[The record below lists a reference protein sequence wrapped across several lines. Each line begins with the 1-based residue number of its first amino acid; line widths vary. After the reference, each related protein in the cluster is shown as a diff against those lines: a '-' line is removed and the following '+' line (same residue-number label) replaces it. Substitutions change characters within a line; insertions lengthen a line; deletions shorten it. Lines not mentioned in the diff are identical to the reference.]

1 METSEMS
8 MDSSI
13 DRADGIVGHY
23 KIRISKSC
31 EGAGSM
37 ILPGGLYFLP
47 ERGSHG
53 LEAPFSSYTI

>member
-1 METSEMS
+1 M
-8 MDSSI
+8 SI
-13 DRADGIVGHY
+13 DSGIELADGGMVHD

-47 ERGSHG
+47 ERGSHR
-53 LEAPFSSYTI
+53 LEAPFSSYMI